1 MRILIKNKKIL
12 ITGIYGFLGT
22 HLAERLQFDNEI
34 IGINQSNQNKNFELP
49 DIKIIEGDISNK
61 NTLESINTDI
71 DLIFHFG
78 SPTSVVLFKEDPIK
92 YFDNTINGMKN
103 ILEFAKINSIKK
115 LIYPSSGSV
124 YANNSP
130 PHDENVIPKPSNK
143 YGIAKVECENLAK
156 KYVDEVNS
164 IGLRI
169 FAAYGPGEEKKQNL
183 SSVINLFL
191 NDVLKNNVPVIFG
204 DGKQTRDFI
213 YIEDVVTGILNSA
226 ELSQQ
231 GIINIG
237 SGISTSFNQII
248 EKISVQTGKEI
259 NPQYVKKELSYIDNL
274 QADTKLMKSILKIN
288 PTPIDYGI
296 KKFAQYLK
304 IIS

>member
-34 IGINQSNQNKNFELP
+34 IGINQSNQNKDFELP

-78 SPTSVVLFKEDPIK
+78 SPTSVVLFKKDPIK

-124 YANNSP
+124 YANNSL

-191 NDVLKNNVPVIFG
+191 DDVSKNNVPVIFG

-213 YIEDVVTGILNSA
+213 YIEDVITGILNSA

-259 NPQYVKKELSYIDNL
+259 NPQYVRKELSYIDNL

-288 PTPIDYGI
+288 PTSIDYGI

>member
-34 IGINQSNQNKNFELP
+34 IGINQSNQNKDFELP

-78 SPTSVVLFKEDPIK
+78 SPTSVVLFKKDPIK

-103 ILEFAKINSIKK
+103 ILEFTKINSIKK

-124 YANNSP
+124 YANNSL

-191 NDVLKNNVPVIFG
+191 DDVSKNNVPVIFG

-213 YIEDVVTGILNSA
+213 YIEDVITGILNSA

-259 NPQYVKKELSYIDNL
+259 NPQYVKKESSYIDNL

-288 PTPIDYGI
+288 PTSIDYGI
-296 KKFAQYLK
+296 KKFPQYLK

>member
-1 MRILIKNKKIL
+1 LRILIKNKKIL

-34 IGINQSNQNKNFELP
+34 IGINQSNQNKDFELP

-78 SPTSVVLFKEDPIK
+78 SPTSVVLFKKDPIK

-124 YANNSP
+124 YANNSL

-191 NDVLKNNVPVIFG
+191 DDVSKNNVPVIFG

-213 YIEDVVTGILNSA
+213 YIEDVITGILNSA

-231 GIINIG
+231 GIINVG

-288 PTPIDYGI
+288 PISIDSGI

>member
-34 IGINQSNQNKNFELP
+34 IGINQSNQNKDFELP

-78 SPTSVVLFKEDPIK
+78 SPTSVVLFKKDPIK

-103 ILEFAKINSIKK
+103 ILEFTKINSIKK
-115 LIYPSSGSV
+115 IIYPSSGSG
-124 YANNSP
+124 YANNSL

-191 NDVLKNNVPVIFG
+191 DDVSKNNVPVIFG

-213 YIEDVVTGILNSA
+213 YIEDVITGILNSA

-231 GIINIG
+231 GIINVG

-259 NPQYVKKELSYIDNL
+259 NPQYVKKESSYIDNL

-288 PTPIDYGI
+288 PTSIDYGI

>member
-34 IGINQSNQNKNFELP
+34 IGINQSNQNKDFELP

-78 SPTSVVLFKEDPIK
+78 SPTSVILFKKDPIK

-103 ILEFAKINSIKK
+103 ILEFTKINSIKK

-124 YANNSP
+124 YANNFP

-191 NDVLKNNVPVIFG
+191 DDVSKNNVPVIFG

-213 YIEDVVTGILNSA
+213 YIEDVITGILNSA

-231 GIINIG
+231 GIINVG

-288 PTPIDYGI
+288 PTSIDYGI

>member
-1 MRILIKNKKIL
+1 LRILIKNKKIL

-143 YGIAKVECENLAK
+143 YGIAKVECENLSK

>member
-143 YGIAKVECENLAK
+143 YGIAKVECENLSK

>member
-34 IGINQSNQNKNFELP
+34 IGINQSNQNKDFELP

-78 SPTSVVLFKEDPIK
+78 SPTSVVLFKKDPIK

-124 YANNSP
+124 YANNFP

-156 KYVDEVNS
+156 KHVDEVNS

-191 NDVLKNNVPVIFG
+191 DDVSKNNVPVIFG

-213 YIEDVVTGILNSA
+213 YIEDVITAILNSA

-231 GIINIG
+231 GIINVG

-259 NPQYVKKELSYIDNL
+259 NPQYVKKESSYIDNL

-288 PTPIDYGI
+288 PTSIDSGI

>member
-1 MRILIKNKKIL
+1 LRILIKNKKIL

-22 HLAERLQFDNEI
+22 HLAEILQFNNEI
-34 IGINQSNQNKNFELP
+34 IGINQSNQNKNFELSN
-49 DIKIIEGDISNK
+49 IRIIEGDISNK
-61 NTLESINTDI
+61 NILENINTDI

-78 SPTSVVLFKEDPIK
+78 SPTSVVLFKKDPIK

-124 YANNSP
+124 YANNFP
-130 PHDENVIPKPSNK
+130 PHVENVIPKPSNK
-143 YGIAKVECENLAK
+143 YGVAKVECENLAK

-169 FAAYGPGEEKKQNL
+169 FAAYGPGEEQKQNL

-191 NDVLKNNVPVIFG
+191 DDVSKNNVPVIFG
-204 DGKQTRDFI
+204 DGKQARDFI
-213 YIEDVVTGILNSA
+213 YIEDVITAILNSA

-231 GIINIG
+231 GIINVG

-259 NPQYVKKELSYIDNL
+259 NPQYVKKESSYIDNL

-288 PTPIDYGI
+288 PTSIDSGI

>member
-34 IGINQSNQNKNFELP
+34 IGINQSNQNKDFELS

-78 SPTSVVLFKEDPIK
+78 SPTSVVLFKKDPIK

-124 YANNSP
+124 YANNFP

-156 KYVDEVNS
+156 KHVDEVNS

-191 NDVLKNNVPVIFG
+191 DDVSKNNVPVIFG

-213 YIEDVVTGILNSA
+213 YIEDVITAILNSA

-288 PTPIDYGI
+288 PTSIDSGI

>member
-34 IGINQSNQNKNFELP
+34 IGINQSNQNKDFELP

-78 SPTSVVLFKEDPIK
+78 SPTSVVLFKKDPIK

-124 YANNSP
+124 YANNSL

-191 NDVLKNNVPVIFG
+191 DDVSKNNVPVIFG

-213 YIEDVVTGILNSA
+213 YIEDVITGILNSA

-231 GIINIG
+231 GIINVG

-288 PTPIDYGI
+288 PTSIDSGI

>member
-34 IGINQSNQNKNFELP
+34 IGINQSNQNKDFELP

-78 SPTSVVLFKEDPIK
+78 SPTSVVLFKKDPIK

-124 YANNSP
+124 YANNFP

-191 NDVLKNNVPVIFG
+191 DDVSKNNVPVIFG

-213 YIEDVVTGILNSA
+213 YIEDVITGILNSA

-231 GIINIG
+231 GIINVG

-288 PTPIDYGI
+288 PTSIDSGI

>member
-191 NDVLKNNVPVIFG
+191 DDVSKNNVPVIFG

-259 NPQYVKKELSYIDNL
+259 NPQYVRKELSYIDNL

>member
-34 IGINQSNQNKNFELP
+34 IGINQSNQNKDFELP

-78 SPTSVVLFKEDPIK
+78 SPTSVVLFKKDPIK

-124 YANNSP
+124 YANNFP

-191 NDVLKNNVPVIFG
+191 DDVSKNNVPVIFG

-213 YIEDVVTGILNSA
+213 YIEDVITGILNSA

-259 NPQYVKKELSYIDNL
+259 NPQYVRKELSYIDNL

-288 PTPIDYGI
+288 PTSIDYGI

>member
-191 NDVLKNNVPVIFG
+191 NDVSKNNVPVIFG